1 MSSRIRHVI
10 NNDNPE
16 TLQISQFYAKYCNPT
31 ITAISATITTSTKT
45 TTTTPAT
52 TTTTTPATTTTTTPA
67 TTATTT
73 KSAISARSGNKQSDA
88 CICSRNRKT
97 FRKTWDST
105 FHHLSLPGMIHYP
118 EFHFI
123 IPISHKRSVT
133 TTKDHSF
140 PDLTQASKNLDLTIV
155 HILYIIFPQSQ
166 FAHPMN
172 IPDNSDQEREIFMI
186 RYDLNDKFSSNH
198 VTRKSSISIRE

>member
-31 ITAISATITTSTKT
+31 ITAISATITTSTK
-45 TTTTPAT
+45 

-140 PDLTQASKNLDLTIV
+140 PDLTQKMADGKRSLQYNENAKRVTVIDRPGQDKVHFTGARTRHKLLDVLKEFV
-155 HILYIIFPQSQ
+155 SF
-166 FAHPMN
+166 
-172 IPDNSDQEREIFMI
+172 
-186 RYDLNDKFSSNH
+186 
-198 VTRKSSISIRE
+198 